1 MNLLHRREGLH
12 PCDIA
17 EIEHNAENLK
27 RLTRKDALT
36 EARWYFRD
44 RGESA
49 TPEEILS
56 VAAKLEAYL
65 TAPETVLSDS
75 LNTRQAR

>member
-1 MNLLHRREGLH
+1 MKLLHRHTEEMH

-17 EIEHNAENLK
+17 EIRYNTENLK
-27 RLTRKDALT
+27 RITRKDALT

-44 RGESA
+44 RAESA
-49 TPEEILS
+49 TPEQILS
-56 VAAKLEAYL
+56 VAAKFEAYL

-75 LNTRQAR
+75 LNTR